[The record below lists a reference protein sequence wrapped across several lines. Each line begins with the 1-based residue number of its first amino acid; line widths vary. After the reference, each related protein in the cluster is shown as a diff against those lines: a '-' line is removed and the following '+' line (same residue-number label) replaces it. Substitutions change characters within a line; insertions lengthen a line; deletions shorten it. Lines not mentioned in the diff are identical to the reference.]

1 MANTNFQVKNG
12 LTVGNLTITAS
23 SANLVTS
30 GTISVNSGN
39 GATAIVNG
47 GTTGTGNI
55 GAVGAVFNTVYATAT
70 TALYADLAEVYSSDK
85 NYPAGTVVIIGGQF
99 EVTESTQDHDVRI
112 AGVISKKPAYLMNSE
127 AQGVAVALTGRVYCN
142 VVGNIAKGD
151 RLVSSTIAGFAQKL
165 DENKYQPGWIIGKAL
180 EDFTGTTGRIEV
192 LVGRT

>member
-99 EVTESTQDHDVRI
+99 ED
-112 AGVISKKPAYLMNSE
+112 LFNNSR
-127 AQGVAVALTGRVYCN
+127 TYFNKRN
-142 VVGNIAKGD
+142 KG
-151 RLVSSTIAGFAQKL
+151 IFYA
-165 DENKYQPGWIIGKAL
+165 
-180 EDFTGTTGRIEV
+180 
-192 LVGRT
+192 